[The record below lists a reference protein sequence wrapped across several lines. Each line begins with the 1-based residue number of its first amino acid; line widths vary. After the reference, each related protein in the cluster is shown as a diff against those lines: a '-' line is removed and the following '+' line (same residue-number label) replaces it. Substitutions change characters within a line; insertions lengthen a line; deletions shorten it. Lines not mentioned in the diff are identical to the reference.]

1 MRCDGVGRTNV
12 AKVNHC
18 LASLQTAKG
27 KTHTFL
33 FHYLS
38 LIAEHMMWNI
48 IFISFG
54 QLSWLCP
61 LPVSL
66 LWDLETGKEKALMLC
81 KHCSAIAKTW
91 VCYKYCFNHKSRK
104 DHTGCNDK
112 KFHPITVCVENR
124 DKK

>member
-1 MRCDGVGRTNV
+1 VGRTNV

-38 LIAEHMMWNI
+38 LIAKHMMWNI

-66 LWDLETGKEKALMLC
+66 LWDLETVVCGMHIYMIIYISIYFTFAIRLYRQEIKMNLYTCARCLNIVALHQICTFSFSYL
-81 KHCSAIAKTW
+81 
-91 VCYKYCFNHKSRK
+91 V
-104 DHTGCNDK
+104 
-112 KFHPITVCVENR
+112 
-124 DKK
+124 